1 MTMEVVEVDEDFE
14 ELETR
19 AVEHVRPERVEQRVE
34 RHIERNEV
42 VRREQLARAGE
53 RARVAAADEQRLVR
67 GEEIRRQPL
76 RRRGRSGRRRQRA
89 VR

>member
-1 MTMEVVEVDEDFE
+1 MVVEVVEVHQHLE
-14 ELETR
+14 ELQTR

-42 VRREQLARAGE
+42 VRREQLARARE

-76 RRRGRSGRRRQRA
+76 RRRGRSGRRQRA